1 MEAIA
6 QLINIPIFLSS
17 LFGFLIFAWVLKK
30 FLWKPV
36 LNVID
41 ERRESIES
49 AFQEVDDAREEVKTL
64 KTEYEQKLKE
74 INAEAQAKL
83 QEAVAKGQQ
92 VAAEIKAAAE
102 ESREVMTRK
111 AQDDINREKD
121 KVLAEL
127 RNAAIDLSFS
137 ISQRVMQDGLG
148 KEQHDNLV
156 KSFVDDLRE
165 LN

>member
-1 MEAIA
+1 MD
-6 QLINIPIFLSS
+6 LINITMVVSSAIGFGILFL
-17 LFGFLIFAWVLKK
+17 VLKK
-30 FLWKPV
+30 FLWGPV
-36 LNVID
+36 LGVID
-41 ERRESIES
+41 ERRESIEA
-49 AFQEVDDAREEVKTL
+49 AFQEVDDAREDVKRL
-64 KTEYEQKLKE
+64 KLEYEQKLNE

-102 ESREVMTRK
+102 ESREAMTKK
-111 AQDDINREKD
+111 AQADINREKE

-137 ISQRVMQDGLG
+137 ISQRVMRDGLG

>member
-1 MEAIA
+1 MEAIG
-6 QLINIPIFLSS
+6 QLINIPIFVSS
-17 LFGFLIFAWVLKK
+17 ALGFLIFAWVLKK
-30 FLWKPV
+30 FLWGPI
-36 LNVID
+36 LGVID
-41 ERRESIES
+41 ERRESIET

-64 KTEYEQKLKE
+64 KAEYEQKLKE

-92 VAAEIKAAAE
+92 VAAEIKASAE
-102 ESREVMTRK
+102 ESREAMTKK
-111 AQDDINREKD
+111 AHDDIHREKD

-127 RNAAIDLSFS
+127 RNEAIDLSFS

-156 KSFVDDLRE
+156 KSFVNDLRE

>member
-1 MEAIA
+1 MD
-6 QLINIPIFLSS
+6 LIVIPILISS
-17 LFGFLIFAWVLKK
+17 AVGFGIFAWVLKK
-30 FLWKPV
+30 FLWGPV
-36 LNVID
+36 LGVID
-41 ERRESIES
+41 ERRESIEA
-49 AFQEVDDAREEVKTL
+49 AFQEVDDAREDVKRL
-64 KTEYEQKLKE
+64 KLEYEQKLNE

-83 QEAVAKGQQ
+83 QDAVAKGQQ

-102 ESREVMTRK
+102 ESREAMTKK
-111 AQDDINREKD
+111 ALADINREKD

-137 ISQRVMQDGLG
+137 ISQRVMRDGLD

>member
-1 MEAIA
+1 MD
-6 QLINIPIFLSS
+6 LIVIPILISS
-17 LFGFLIFAWVLKK
+17 AVGFGIFAWVLKK
-30 FLWKPV
+30 FLWGPV
-36 LNVID
+36 LGVID

-49 AFQEVDDAREEVKTL
+49 AFQEVDDAREDVKRL
-64 KTEYEQKLKE
+64 KLEYEQQLNE
-74 INAEAQAKL
+74 INAEAQSKL

-102 ESREVMTRK
+102 ESRDMMTKK
-111 AQDDINREKD
+111 AQADINREKD

-137 ISQRVMQDGLG
+137 ISQRVMRDGLD